1 MHVDPIALL
10 VVLSSAKGLQDVQWL
25 FFTAGIQRV
34 PAVVDRQYG
43 HLWTR
48 LPAAPTPKTW
58 VPSVVALVRLETRL
72 RSVERPAAAST

>member
-1 MHVDPIALL
+1 MHADPIALL

-43 HLWTR
+43 QLLTR
-48 LPAAPTPKTW
+48 LPAAPSPQSLGAEFCGAG
-58 VPSVVALVRLETRL
+58 P
-72 RSVERPAAAST
+72 P